1 MEGWD
6 LNAVRRFVPACVC
19 WGVASAALLA
29 MEWAQAHGGLAE
41 LAAVLRW
48 TWPQACWR
56 AWAVAPLRR
65 CAHGGSAPATSPGPS
80 RLPWLN
86 MRWRRVNL
94 NSSAN
99 GRGVQCH
106 SGSDACGTVRLVA

>member
-6 LNAVRRFVPACVC
+6 LNAVRRFVPACVY

-48 TWPQACWR
+48 TVVTGLLACVGSGAAAALR
-56 AWAVAPLRR
+56 AWRQRAGDVPGAE
-65 CAHGGSAPATSPGPS
+65 PAALAEHALAQGES
-80 RLPWLN
+80 
-86 MRWRRVNL
+86 
-94 NSSAN
+94 
-99 GRGVQCH
+99 
-106 SGSDACGTVRLVA
+106 